1 MRHLTWFIG
10 ILQSDYESFF
20 QGINY
25 TVYPIVCDMD
35 FLPMRLDNY
44 RDQLDYR
51 HMDYAYP
58 MFMQNGIHLLTG
70 IPPVRRD
77 INKIVC
83 MI

>member
-1 MRHLTWFIG
+1 
-10 ILQSDYESFF
+10 
-20 QGINY
+20 
-25 TVYPIVCDMD
+25 MD

-83 MI
+83 II